1 MKLLRKV
8 GRIEIWLVRE
18 SYGDEFYV
26 YGVTMGGDPIVCPSW
41 GMACEKAGI

>member
-1 MKLLRKV
+1 MRLLRKV
-8 GRIEIWLVRE
+8 GKIEIWVARE

-26 YGVTMGGDPIVCPSW
+26 YGVLRDPIVCPSW

>member
-8 GRIEIWLVRE
+8 GRIEIWQVSE
-18 SYGDEFYV
+18 SYGFDYYV
-26 YGVTMGGDPIVCPSW
+26 YGVLRDPIVCPSF